1 MKNGESS
8 SGVKLTTTRA
18 FLRFVDC
25 NSQYENADQVQ
36 LSKEAESNDICKEI
50 PPPEPALDLDKELPP
65 TPASTQQSMGGSSRL
80 ELPVSAPSSPRKLHI
95 RPASSLSSANNL
107 NRNASQVSLSSTTDS
122 FHTAPTRSREHS
134 VASTVSAQHVTQ
146 HSTHS
151 PFSTMLSVDSID
163 SRIERDTVY
172 PQSAA
177 VQGSNIPENLIVP
190 DGTDTLGNV
199 PNTSIPNTAPV
210 KTEGPTNTA
219 LDHVSGTRNSGATND
234 ELCQRDVR
242 IFHPTLEV
250 AITTIGKIDCGS
262 DHSHISPKALGKLQ
276 IPLDSKLIRP
286 TVYKYYTN
294 EGPVETTRGSITLNW
309 RIFNEPNGHSKHER
323 NTFYIA
329 SDKAPYDGLLLG
341 KDFLFPPDGPPR
353 MNLCLM
359 NITIPKTEKEKEE
372 QRKALENH
380 EREVRENERLKK
392 ERRDAAQQ
400 AAGSS
405 SKTKDGAAGRK

>member
-1 MKNGESS
+1 
-8 SGVKLTTTRA
+8 
-18 FLRFVDC
+18 
-25 NSQYENADQVQ
+25 
-36 LSKEAESNDICKEI
+36 
-50 PPPEPALDLDKELPP
+50 
-65 TPASTQQSMGGSSRL
+65 
-80 ELPVSAPSSPRKLHI
+80 
-95 RPASSLSSANNL
+95 
-107 NRNASQVSLSSTTDS
+107 
-122 FHTAPTRSREHS
+122 
-134 VASTVSAQHVTQ
+134 
-146 HSTHS
+146 
-151 PFSTMLSVDSID
+151 MLSVDSIY
-163 SRIERDTVY
+163 SRIEYDTVY

-177 VQGSNIPENLIVP
+177 VQGSNIPEHLIVP
-190 DGTDTLGNV
+190 DGTDTLGDV
-199 PNTSIPNTAPV
+199 PNTSTPNTSSV
-210 KTEGPTNTA
+210 KTEGPTNTT
-219 LDHVSGTRNSGATND
+219 LDHVSGAINSGATID

-262 DHSHISPKALGKLQ
+262 DHSHISPKALRRLQ
-276 IPLDSKLIRP
+276 ISLDSELIRP

-359 NITIPKTEKEKEE
+359 NITIPKTESEKEE
-372 QRKALENH
+372 QRKALEKH

-392 ERRDAAQQ
+392 ERRAAAQQ